1 MTSCRVLSLSV
12 LHSTKATSFKKN
24 FLELG
29 RWPRKCENRD
39 PVPRTHINAEWCGNL
54 PVIPTVEGRH
64 SESPQQ
70 AGQWHWS
77 YWMAVGLT
85 EKPCLC
91 ERGGREMDQHTCT
104 HTHASKCVLP
114 HSCKPFLPPAT
125 HTCTSR
131 THIKMKRGR
140 YFFSASKYPDIRN
153 VCLREISLF
162 AHKGDTSWKFAKPP

>member
-77 YWMAVGLT
+77 YWVAVGLT

-91 ERGGREMDQHTCT
+91 ERGGREMDQGYLCMHARAHTHMQANVCS
-104 HTHASKCVLP
+104 HTHANPSSPLQ
-114 HSCKPFLPPAT
+114 HT
-125 HTCTSR
+125 H
-131 THIKMKRGR
+131 
-140 YFFSASKYPDIRN
+140 
-153 VCLREISLF
+153 
-162 AHKGDTSWKFAKPP
+162 AHHAHT